1 MPPDASQR
9 YGFRPLEHCDL
20 GRIRAWLSAP
30 HVAAWWDEADFA
42 TEKIAAHLSDPAV
55 RSYLILIDGREAG
68 YLQSYDPHAE
78 ADHPY
83 QDQPNGTLGID
94 QFIGEANLIG
104 VGHGPALIATFALQR
119 FAEGVPRIITD
130 PDPANQRAVRAYAKA
145 GFRVLDQR
153 TTIYGPALIMGRDS
167 GNQTRPT

>member
-1 MPPDASQR
+1 MPPDAEP
-9 YGFRPLEHCDL
+9 YAFRPMTIGDL
-20 GRIRAWLSAP
+20 DQIAAWLRAA
-30 HVAAWWDEADFA
+30 HVAKWWGSDVEMRTAR
-42 TEKIAAHLSDPAV
+42 IAAHIGSRAV
-55 RSYLILIDGREAG
+55 KPYIISINGRPAG

-83 QDQPNGTLGID
+83 QDQPIGTLGID
-94 QFIGEANLIG
+94 QFIGEADLTG

-119 FAEGVPRIITD
+119 FAEGTPRIITD
-130 PDPANQRAVRAYAKA
+130 PDPANLRAVRAYAKA

>member
-1 MPPDASQR
+1 MPPDPSQR
-9 YGFRPLEHCDL
+9 YGFRPLAQRDL
-20 GRIRAWLSAP
+20 GRIHAWLSAP
-30 HVAAWWDEADFA
+30 YVAAWWDAADLA
-42 TEKIAAHLSDPAV
+42 TEKIAAHINDPAV
-55 RSYLILIDGREAG
+55 RPYLILIDGREAG

-83 QDQPNGTLGID
+83 QDQPQSTLGID
-94 QFIGEANLIG
+94 QFIGEADLVGI
-104 VGHGPALIATFALQR
+104 GHGPGLVEAFARRR

>member
-1 MPPDASQR
+1 MLPDAAP
-9 YGFRPLEHCDL
+9 YAFRAMTISDL
-20 GRIRAWLSAP
+20 DQVAGWLRAP
-30 HVAAWWDEADFA
+30 HVAKWWDGDVEANTA
-42 TEKIAAHLSDPAV
+42 RIAEHIGSVAV
-55 RSYLILIDGREAG
+55 KPYIIAINGRPAG

-94 QFIGEANLIG
+94 QFIGEASLVG

-153 TTIYGPALIMGRDS
+153 TTLYGPALIMGRDS